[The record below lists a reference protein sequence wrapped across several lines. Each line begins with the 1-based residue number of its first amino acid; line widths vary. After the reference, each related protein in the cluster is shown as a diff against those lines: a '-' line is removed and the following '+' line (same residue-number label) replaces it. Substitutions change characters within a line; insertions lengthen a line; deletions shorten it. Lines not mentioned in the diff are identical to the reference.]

1 MTKKNVLAFSLA
13 ASLILATIY
22 LAHSVLF
29 PFVYSLKE
37 PFFAIPIEVGK
48 ELSGTTQGLPV
59 RNDEYGDGR
68 FGAKRNGD
76 RKHLGLDLE
85 AKLGSSVYASKSGW
99 ARTSNVPNGYGK
111 LVLINHPGHWQTRY
125 GHLSEF
131 AIKKSQWVRQGDVVG
146 FVGKTGNAGSSGI
159 APHLH
164 FEIRCKNSPLDPA
177 QELVRN

>member
-13 ASLILATIY
+13 VFFVLAVIS
-22 LAHSVLF
+22 LAHVVLF

-37 PFFAIPIEVGK
+37 PFFAIPIEVGEGPSSAK
-48 ELSGTTQGLPV
+48 SLPV
-59 RNDEYGDGR
+59 RNDEQGDGR
-68 FGAKRNGD
+68 FGAKRNGA

-85 AKLGSSVYASKSGW
+85 AKLGSPVYASKSGW